1 MPHAL
6 DFSKALPR
14 RRSFTNGLWPAPFLH
29 NVPVPSQRDV
39 ENVAYEHRQR
49 ILREEERLRNYKTE
63 VQQQLDGRQVR
74 QRRRWQRAWVA

>member
-1 MPHAL
+1 M
-6 DFSKALPR
+6 
-14 RRSFTNGLWPAPFLH
+14 
-29 NVPVPSQRDV
+29 

-74 QRRRWQRAWVA
+74 RGCSSRGPGPLVLVVPGCAYTL